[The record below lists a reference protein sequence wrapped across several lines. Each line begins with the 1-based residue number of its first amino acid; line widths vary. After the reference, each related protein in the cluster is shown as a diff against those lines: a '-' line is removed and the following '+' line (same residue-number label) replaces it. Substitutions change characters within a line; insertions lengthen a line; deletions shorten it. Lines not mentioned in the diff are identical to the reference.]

1 MMMPTYHDDGSHASK
16 VYQQQHQAAPPAR
29 SARRESHEGM
39 PCSRTARGM
48 TTGVE
53 ILGIAGISADSRMA
67 VAGNHGHRARRGAS
81 LRDGHARGVI

>member
-39 PCSRTARGM
+39 PCSRTAHGM

-53 ILGIAGISADSRMA
+53 MGNSRQLGLFPNG
-67 VAGNHGHRARRGAS
+67 GGT
-81 LRDGHARGVI
+81 